1 MEQREK
7 IAVARALWEQGMS
20 KRGIAG
26 HLGVH
31 RETVGLWLQGIED
44 KGLVGF
50 VEAYE
55 QAKKKPRKKRQTEAW
70 IKEKVFEIRTRE
82 HECCGEKIAYFL
94 RVEFGISLSVSK
106 IYEILG
112 EKLQLRSKWKKN
124 QPRGYC
130 PDAQAAREV
139 VQMDTIDFG
148 EVFAFTAVDIYS
160 KEADVS
166 LAPSLTAREGY
177 RFLQTSMQRRFDGYV
192 QIIQTD
198 GGSEFEAEFSQHV
211 RQFCLHHRLA
221 RPYKKNEQSFIE
233 SFNRTV
239 RKECL
244 GWERY
249 SKYQIPKL
257 TEQVE
262 RFLYRYHYHRPHL
275 GFDPLRPPL
284 LIK

>member
-7 IAVARALWEQGMS
+7 IGLALGLYEQGMN
-20 KRGIAG
+20 KRAIAE

-31 RETVGLWLQGIED
+31 RETVGLWLKSIEA

-50 VEAYE
+50 LEAYTL
-55 QAKKKPRKKRQTEAW
+55 AKKKPRKKRQTEAQV
-70 IKEKVFEIRTRE
+70 KEKVFEIRARE

-94 RVEFGISLSVSK
+94 QHEANIQLSVSK

-112 EKLQLRSKWKKN
+112 ERLQLRSKWKKN

-130 PDAQAAREV
+130 PDASSAREV

-166 LAPSLTAREGY
+166 LAPSLTALEGY

-211 RQFCLHHRLA
+211 QEFCLHHRLA
-221 RPYKKNEQSFIE
+221 RPYKKNEQSFVE

-244 GWERY
+244 GWE
-249 SKYQIPKL
+249 KYTPHQIPRL

-262 RFLYRYHYHRPHL
+262 RFLYRYHFHRPHL
-275 GFDPLRPPL
+275 GLEPLRPPL

>member
-1 MEQREK
+1 MEKREK
-7 IAVARALWEQGMS
+7 IALALTLYQQGMN
-20 KRGIAG
+20 KRAIAG
-26 HLGVH
+26 HLEVS
-31 RETVGLWLQGIED
+31 RETVGLWLKEIEAL
-44 KGLVGF
+44 GLVGF

-55 QAKKKPRKKRQTEAW
+55 QAKKQPRKKRQTAAW
-70 IKEKVFEIRTRE
+70 VKEKVYEIRTRE

-94 RVEFGISLSVSK
+94 ELELGVHLSVSK
-106 IYEILG
+106 IYQILA
-112 EKLQLRSKWKKN
+112 ERFQLRSKWKKN

-130 PDAQAAREV
+130 PDAQASREI
-139 VQMDTIDFG
+139 VQMDSIDFG

-166 LAPSLTAREGY
+166 LAPRLTALEGY
-177 RFLQTSMQRRFDGYV
+177 RFLQNSMHRRFNGYV

-211 RQFCLHHRLA
+211 REFCLHHRLA

-244 GWERY
+244 GWE
-249 SKYQIPKL
+249 KYTRAEIPRL

-262 RFLYRYHYHRPHL
+262 RFLHRYHFHRPHL
-275 GFDPLRPPL
+275 GLTPLRPPL